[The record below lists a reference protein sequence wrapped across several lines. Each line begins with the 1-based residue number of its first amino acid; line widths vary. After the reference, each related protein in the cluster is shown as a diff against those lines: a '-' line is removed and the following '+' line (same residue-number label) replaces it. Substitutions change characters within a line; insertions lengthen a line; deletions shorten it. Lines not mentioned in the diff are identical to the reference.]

1 MFFRLT
7 NSPAMFQTMINELL
21 KDLIN
26 IEKLWSFIDVIIVE
40 TEMEEEHDELVKEIL
55 KILEENNLYVK
66 PEKCRWKV
74 REVDFLGVVI
84 GLEGIK
90 MKEEK
95 VKLVLD
101 WPVSKLVKNIQK
113 FLRLVNYYR
122 RFVEEFVKIVKPLHK
137 KGTKVGMVNQTGE
150 VI

>member
-1 MFFRLT
+1 MFFKLT
-7 NSPAMFQTMINELL
+7 NSPAMFQTKINELL

-26 IEKLWSFIDVIIVE
+26 IEKVWSFIDVIIVE
-40 TEMEEEHDELVKEIL
+40 TEMEEEHDELVEDIL
-55 KILEENNLYVK
+55 KRLEENNLYVK
-66 PEKCRWKV
+66 PEKCKWKV

-84 GLEGIK
+84 GLERIK
-90 MKEEK
+90 TKEEK

-101 WPVSKLVKNIQK
+101 WPVSKSVKNIQK

-137 KGTKVGMVNQTGE
+137 LTRKEQK
-150 VI
+150 

>member
-7 NSPAMFQTMINELL
+7 NLPAMFQTMMNELL
-21 KDLIN
+21 RDLIN
-26 IEKLWSFIDVIIVE
+26 IEKVWSFIDVIIVE
-40 TEMEEEHDELVKEIL
+40 IEIEEEHDELVEEIL
-55 KILEENNLYVK
+55 KRLEENNLYMK
-66 PEKCRWKV
+66 PEKCRWKI

-90 MKEEK
+90 IKEEK

-101 WPVSKLVKNIQK
+101 WPVSKSVKNIQK
-113 FLRLVNYYR
+113 FL

-137 KGTKVGMVNQTGE
+137 LTRKEQR
-150 VI
+150 

>member
-7 NSPAMFQTMINELL
+7 NLPAMFQTMMNELL
-21 KDLIN
+21 RDLIN
-26 IEKLWSFIDVIIVE
+26 IEKVWSFIDVIIVE
-40 TEMEEEHDELVKEIL
+40 TEMEEEHDELLEEIL
-55 KILEENNLYVK
+55 KRLEENNLYVK
-66 PEKCRWKV
+66 LEKCRWKV

-95 VKLVLD
+95 VKSVLD
-101 WPVSKLVKNIQK
+101 WPVSKSVKNIQK
-113 FLRLVNYYR
+113 FL

-137 KGTKVGMVNQTGE
+137 LTRKEQR
-150 VI
+150 